1 MTRRNRRNTVV
12 LDTGPIYGLLDPKDQ
27 WHTQAGRLFEQ
38 LERKRADVIAAYP
51 ALLET
56 HRLLLARER
65 VPIPRIHALI
75 EEAFEAFG
83 VMYPVEADANQA
95 RASLRRFSDQR
106 ISLTDA
112 TVAAMAVR
120 EGTQVATFDVRH
132 FGLMGAEVYP
142 LLDGEP

>member
-1 MTRRNRRNTVV
+1 MTQRNRRNLVI

-27 WHTQAGRLFEQ
+27 WHEQAGQLFEQ
-38 LERKRADVIAAYP
+38 LERKRTDVIAAYP

-65 VPIPRIHALI
+65 VPIPRIHALV
-75 EEAFEAFG
+75 EEAFGAFG
-83 VMYPVEADANQA
+83 VVYSIEADANNA

-106 ISLTDA
+106 ITLTDA

-120 EGTQVATFDVRH
+120 EGVRVVTFDVRH

-142 LLDGEP
+142 LPDGEP